1 MTASGKIGLALS
13 GGGVRAMVFH
23 AGVLKWL
30 AEQNKLEYI
39 TDISTV
45 SGGSLFTGLV
55 FRISGWKWPSSQEY
69 LTNVLPEIRH
79 LLTKN
84 NLQKHATLLLIH
96 PSNWRYLFSRANV
109 LAMAIEELWDV
120 RATLQEV
127 PNSPAWSANGTTAET
142 GRRFRFKKGKCGDYE
157 LGEADAQNFKV
168 SEAMAASAAFPFLIG
183 PLTVDA
189 ASLQWYKRPQWGDA
203 PGSKK
208 PIVPPFQRLHIMDGG
223 IYDNLGMEPIF
234 DVGKQKL
241 KSSIEHLIVSD
252 AGAPLKRA
260 PLPPQ
265 FNKGRAK
272 RIVDITMDQA
282 RALRVRALVN
292 FIQEN
297 PELARYIQLGSN
309 PRRVAAQY
317 KDRVD
322 QNVMSENQWLSG
334 EMIQESADWP
344 TDLNQLTESTFE
356 LIARHGYETAKWND
370 LLFLRSPTIE
380 SKAVD

>member
-1 MTASGKIGLALS
+1 MIASGKIGLALS

-23 AGVLKWL
+23 AGVMKWL
-30 AEQNKLEYI
+30 AEQNKLEYV

-69 LTNVLPEIRH
+69 LAIVLPEIRR
-79 LLTKN
+79 LLTEN
-84 NLQKHATLLLIH
+84 NLQKHATILLLY

-109 LAMAIEELWDV
+109 LAMAIEELWNV

-157 LGEADAQNFKV
+157 LGEAEAQHFKV

-183 PLTVDA
+183 PLTIDA
-189 ASLQWYKRPQWGDA
+189 AKLQWYKRLQWGDA
-203 PGSKK
+203 LGSEQ
-208 PIVPPFQRLHIMDGG
+208 PIAPAFQRLHIMDGG
-223 IYDNLGMEPIF
+223 IYDNLGMEPLF

-252 AGAPLKRA
+252 AGAPLKRG

-265 FNKGRAK
+265 FSEGRAK

-297 PELARYIQLGSN
+297 PELARYLQLGSN
-309 PRRVAAQY
+309 PRMVATQY
-317 KDRVD
+317 KSRIDE
-322 QNVMSENQWLSG
+322 NVLSENQWLPD
-334 EMIQESADWP
+334 EMIQASADWP
-344 TDLNQLTESTFE
+344 TDLNQLSENSFE
-356 LIARHGYETAKWND
+356 LIVRHGYETAKWND
-370 LLFLRSPTIE
+370 LLFRLNPTI
-380 SKAVD
+380 

>member
-1 MTASGKIGLALS
+1 
-13 GGGVRAMVFH
+13 
-23 AGVLKWL
+23 
-30 AEQNKLEYI
+30 
-39 TDISTV
+39 
-45 SGGSLFTGLV
+45 
-55 FRISGWKWPSSQEY
+55 
-69 LTNVLPEIRH
+69 
-79 LLTKN
+79 
-84 NLQKHATLLLIH
+84 
-96 PSNWRYLFSRANV
+96 
-109 LAMAIEELWDV
+109 
-120 RATLQEV
+120 
-127 PNSPAWSANGTTAET
+127 
-142 GRRFRFKKGKCGDYE
+142 
-157 LGEADAQNFKV
+157 
-168 SEAMAASAAFPFLIG
+168 
-183 PLTVDA
+183 
-189 ASLQWYKRPQWGDA
+189 
-203 PGSKK
+203 
-208 PIVPPFQRLHIMDGG
+208 
-223 IYDNLGMEPIF
+223 MEPIF
-234 DVGKQKL
+234 DVGKQKF
-241 KSSIEHLIVSD
+241 KSSIEYLIVSD

-322 QNVMSENQWLSG
+322 QNVMSENQWLSD

>member
-1 MTASGKIGLALS
+1 LAWRYLEA
-13 GGGVRAMVFH
+13 VFVPWFH
-23 AGVLKWL
+23 AGVMKWL
-30 AEQNKLEYI
+30 AEQNKLEYV

-69 LTNVLPEIRH
+69 LAIVLPEIRR
-79 LLTKN
+79 LLTEN
-84 NLQKHATLLLIH
+84 NLQKHATLLLIC

-157 LGEADAQNFKV
+157 LGEAKAQHFKV

-183 PLTVDA
+183 PLTIDA
-189 ASLQWYKRPQWGDA
+189 ANLQWYKRLQWGDA
-203 PGSKK
+203 PGSEQ
-208 PIVPPFQRLHIMDGG
+208 PIAPAFQRLHIMDGG
-223 IYDNLGMEPIF
+223 IYDNLGMEPLF

-252 AGAPLKRA
+252 AGAPLKRD

-265 FNKGRAK
+265 FSKERAK

-297 PELARYIQLGSN
+297 PEIGRYIQLGSS
-309 PRRVAAQY
+309 PRMVATQY
-317 KDRVD
+317 KSRIDE
-322 QNVMSENQWLSG
+322 NVLSENQWLPD
-334 EMIQESADWP
+334 EMIQASADWP
-344 TDLNQLTESTFE
+344 TDLNQLSENTFE

-370 LLFLRSPTIE
+370 LLFRFNPTI
-380 SKAVD
+380 

>member
-1 MTASGKIGLALS
+1 MTTSGKIGLALS

-30 AEQNKLEYI
+30 AEQNKLESI

-45 SGGSLFTGLV
+45 SGGSLFTGLI

-69 LTNVLPEIRH
+69 LANVLPEIRR
-79 LLTKN
+79 LLTEK
-84 NLQKHATLLLIH
+84 NLQKHATLLLIC

-120 RATLQEV
+120 RATLQEM
-127 PNSPAWSANGTTAET
+127 PNSPTWSANGTTAET

-157 LGEADAQNFKV
+157 LGEASAKNFKV

-183 PLTVDA
+183 PLAVDA

-203 PGSKK
+203 PGSEKS
-208 PIVPPFQRLHIMDGG
+208 IVLPFQRIHIIDGG

-234 DVGKQKL
+234 DVGKQKF

-260 PLPPQ
+260 PLPPR
-265 FNKGRAK
+265 FNKERAK

-309 PRRVAAQY
+309 PRNVAAQY
-317 KDRVD
+317 KGRINE
-322 QNVMSENQWLSG
+322 NVLSENQWLTD
-334 EMIQESADWP
+334 EMILTSAGWP
-344 TDLNQLTESTFE
+344 TDLNQLTESTFD

-370 LLFLRSPTIE
+370 LLFLSQR
-380 SKAVD
+380 

>member
-1 MTASGKIGLALS
+1 MTTSGKIGLALS

-69 LTNVLPEIRH
+69 LTTVLPEIRQ

-84 NLQKHATLLLIH
+84 NLQKHATLLLIC
-96 PSNWRYLFSRANV
+96 PCNWRYLFSRANV

-127 PNSPAWSANGTTAET
+127 PNLPVWSANGTTAET

-157 LGEADAQNFKV
+157 LGEADAQHFKV
-168 SEAMAASAAFPFLIG
+168 SEAMAASAAFPLLIG
-183 PLTVDA
+183 PLSVDA
-189 ASLQWYKRPQWGDA
+189 TSLQWYKRLQWGDA
-203 PGSKK
+203 PGSEQ
-208 PIVPPFQRLHIMDGG
+208 PITPPFQRLHIMDGG
-223 IYDNLGMEPIF
+223 VYDNLGMEPIF

-241 KSSIEHLIVSD
+241 KSSIERLIVSD

-265 FNKGRAK
+265 FHKGRAK

-297 PELARYIQLGSN
+297 PEVARYIQLGSN

-317 KDRVD
+317 KGQVD
-322 QNVMSENQWLSG
+322 ENMLSEDQWLPD
-334 EMIQESADWP
+334 EMIQASADWP

-370 LLFLRSPTIE
+370 LLFLRHQ
-380 SKAVD
+380 